1 MKPEPADIKAPAR
14 HLVRPL
20 TPRQRLHLRVASLL
34 VGAGLVVFLNLV
46 PLNVRGVDISLVVA
60 DWISLPG
67 ADGTIG
73 SERNWLSVQ
82 TFLWLSFMLGLG
94 ELWIRRRQ
102 VRAEAWLLKI
112 GLLPE
117 DERTMLTSEQLAPIY
132 TRARTTA
139 PDAVLPALLR
149 RLVMEFRKSNSVD
162 RVNAVLDSSLELMMH
177 QIDLRFT
184 LLRYL
189 VWIIP
194 TLGFVGTVIGIAS
207 ALAFVGSGELP
218 PDELLVPT
226 TLKLGVAFH
235 TTLLALLQS
244 AVLMLGM
251 NLIQASDEQL
261 LNQAGQYCLENLVIR
276 LVEPAQLRK
285 TA

>member
-1 MKPEPADIKAPAR
+1 
-14 HLVRPL
+14 
-20 TPRQRLHLRVASLL
+20 
-34 VGAGLVVFLNLV
+34 
-46 PLNVRGVDISLVVA
+46 
-60 DWISLPG
+60 
-67 ADGTIG
+67 
-73 SERNWLSVQ
+73 
-82 TFLWLSFMLGLG
+82 
-94 ELWIRRRQ
+94 
-102 VRAEAWLLKI
+102 
-112 GLLPE
+112 
-117 DERTMLTSEQLAPIY
+117 
-132 TRARTTA
+132 
-139 PDAVLPALLR
+139 
-149 RLVMEFRKSNSVD
+149 
-162 RVNAVLDSSLELMMH
+162 
-177 QIDLRFT
+177 
-184 LLRYL
+184 
-189 VWIIP
+189 
-194 TLGFVGTVIGIAS
+194 VGTVIGIAS